1 MILVGLG
8 EAGKNIVKLFKPHSK
23 TYKVIIFDENEGLPS
38 QDSTEDYDKHPVK
51 VTSRGL
57 KSHSEAILF
66 VCGSGKVAG
75 ASLRVIEAFPDHQ
88 MSVVYIVPDLEFASR
103 EERLRHRVHFHVLQE
118 FTRSGK
124 IKEMIIMDNKSL
136 LDLNGSGT
144 ISNYY
149 EKVNFFIY
157 STLQNLFYCSNVKPD
172 FGKIH
177 KAKDHARIST
187 LGIAQ
192 LQDAEEKML
201 FALDNITETC
211 YYINIEEEDLDND
224 ETILPSCQ
232 QIVRE
237 NIAKNRESSF
247 AIWRSSDPNFY
258 ISKHFTHF
266 IQDKMLIKQD
276 SSSR

>member
-23 TYKVIIFDENEGLPS
+23 NYKVIIFDENDGIEAR
-38 QDSTEDYDKHPVK
+38 QTVEEYDEQPIN

-57 KSHSEAILF
+57 KSHSEGILF
-66 VCGSGKVAG
+66 VCGSGKIAG
-75 ASLRVIEAFPDHQ
+75 ASLRVLEAFPDHQ

-103 EERLRHRVHFHVLQE
+103 DEKMRHRVHFHVLQE
-118 FTRSGK
+118 FARSGK
-124 IKEMIIMDNKSL
+124 IKEMMILDNKTML
-136 LDLNGSGT
+136 KMNGSGP

-157 STLQNLFYCSNVKPD
+157 STLQNLFYCQNVKQD
-172 FGKIH
+172 FGNIH
-177 KAKDHARIST
+177 SPKEFSRITT
-187 LGIAQ
+187 LGVAK

-201 FALDNITETC
+201 FPLDNVTETC
-211 YYINIEEEDLDND
+211 YYMNIEEEDLDND
-224 ETILPSCQ
+224 ETILQTCQ

-237 NIAKNRESSF
+237 NIAKDRESSF

-258 ISKHFTHF
+258 ITKHFTHF
-266 IQDKMLIKQD
+266 IQEH
-276 SSSR
+276 